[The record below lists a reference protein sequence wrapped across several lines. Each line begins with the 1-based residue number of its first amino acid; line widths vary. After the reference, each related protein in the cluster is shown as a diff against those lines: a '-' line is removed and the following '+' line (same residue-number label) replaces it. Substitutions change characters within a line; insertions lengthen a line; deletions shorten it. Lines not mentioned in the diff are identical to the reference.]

1 MTPRKRKQPDQQP
14 ESSDSPRRK
23 SARIAKRTENS
34 APGESSIQQQSR
46 GLSVLSTTTTASD
59 DWTTLAEEARKRI
72 STYKTKDRPNEKKL
86 QPSFNAFLKWLPEG
100 GRESMARDII
110 NATTDEDLYSVFN
123 NLVTGLAVPSKP
135 IIL

>member
-1 MTPRKRKQPDQQP
+1 M
-14 ESSDSPRRK
+14 
-23 SARIAKRTENS
+23 
-34 APGESSIQQQSR
+34 
-46 GLSVLSTTTTASD
+46 STITAASE
-59 DWTTLAEEARKRI
+59 DWTTLAEEARERI

-86 QPSFNAFLKWLPEG
+86 QPSFNAFLEWLPEG